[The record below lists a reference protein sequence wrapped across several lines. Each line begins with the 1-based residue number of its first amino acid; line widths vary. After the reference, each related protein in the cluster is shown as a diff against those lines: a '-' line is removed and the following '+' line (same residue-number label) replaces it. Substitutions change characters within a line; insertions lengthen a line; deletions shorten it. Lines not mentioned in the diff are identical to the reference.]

1 MNNITPAE
9 LEALLLLVEGLSNQ
23 AMANRLC
30 RTEKA
35 IKGRLTSLYQKLGVK
50 GRLEAVAKYHN
61 YEISLPKKKEPKP
74 VPQKKIVNSKDIMKK
89 KTDENFLPSGMKPK
103 RNK

>member
-1 MNNITPAE
+1 MINVSHAE
-9 LEALLLLVEGLSNQ
+9 MEVLLLLTQGLSNK
-23 AMANRLC
+23 AMADKLC

-35 IKGRLTSLYQKLGVK
+35 IKCRLTGLYKKLGVK

-61 YEISLPKKKEPKP
+61 YDISLPKKKEPKP
-74 VPQKKIVNSKDIMKK
+74 EKKIVNSKDIMKK
-89 KTDENFLPSGMKPK
+89 KTDESFLPSGMKPK